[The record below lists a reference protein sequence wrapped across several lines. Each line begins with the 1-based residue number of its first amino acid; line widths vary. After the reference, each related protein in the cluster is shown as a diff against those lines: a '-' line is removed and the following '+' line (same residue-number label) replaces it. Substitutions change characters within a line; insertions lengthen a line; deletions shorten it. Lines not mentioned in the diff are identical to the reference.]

1 MRKLTSWPGPILE
14 TERLILRPPI
24 AEDFEGWCAF
34 HGDKEAMTYLSG
46 IQSPP
51 VVWRTMR
58 ASVGAWVLDGFHFF
72 SVIEKSTGNWIGRVG
87 PMYPHDWPGP
97 EVGWGLLST
106 YWGKGYAREAATRA
120 INFAFDNLGWNR
132 VLHLIHPEN
141 IRSQAL
147 AKALGS
153 HCVGPGRMPDP
164 YSQIPVD
171 IWSQSKEEW
180 NGRRG

>member
-1 MRKLTSWPGPILE
+1 
-14 TERLILRPPI
+14 
-24 AEDFEGWCAF
+24 
-34 HGDKEAMTYLSG
+34 
-46 IQSPP
+46 
-51 VVWRTMR
+51 MR